1 MTILILVG
9 HPATNPLEVARDVA
23 ARRDLATVI
32 DVQALA
38 AMMGATRSVDPDTAR
53 VVAIDL
59 ACGMATRLDALGLH
73 AILVDAHRP
82 GDTNAFRTRLLLV
95 ETYTIVALLAQ
106 HDRQVRR
113 DLGRDP
119 AISSDPV
126 AYRSWHRRILDAR
139 TPTSVTHVD
148 FDVIID
154 ITRRAPSAETVALLD
169 ALL

>member
-9 HPATNPLEVARDVA
+9 HPATNPLEIARDVA
-23 ARRDLATVI
+23 ARRELATVI
-32 DVQALA
+32 DVQALTS
-38 AMMGATRSVDPDTAR
+38 MMGATRGVDPDTAR
-53 VVAIDL
+53 IVAIDL

-73 AILVDAHRP
+73 ALLVDAHRP
-82 GDTNAFRTRLLLV
+82 GDTGPFRTRLILV
-95 ETYTIVALLAQ
+95 DAYTIVALLAQ
-106 HDRQVRR
+106 HDPQVRR

-119 AISSDPV
+119 ALSSDPA

-139 TPTSVTHVD
+139 TPATVTHVD

-154 ITRRAPSAETVALLD
+154 ITRRAPRAETVALLD